1 VRAAVVGA
9 GPVGQTLASCLIDA
23 GVDLVLVEIVDP
35 VRERLRA
42 RGIRVGGAHTKEVA
56 VPLVAAGVDELAGVD
71 LDVVFIA
78 VKAPATALV
87 AGAVQDSVDRSAT
100 VVSWQNGIDTER
112 ALAERV
118 DPGRIVRAVVNH
130 GVSVDDD
137 GTVVVTFEHPP
148 HLVREFDP
156 EGGERARE
164 VAGLLTDAGLRTEH
178 AEQLERA
185 VWTKGALNAALNAI
199 CALTGMTV
207 VEAWSDRYAGDLAR
221 KVLREAIQVARA
233 NEIFLGSG
241 FYRYA
246 LDYLARAGA
255 HRPSMLLDRMAG
267 RRTEI
272 DFINGKIIE
281 YGQMSGTPTPFNET
295 LVALVKAAERSTRSS
310 AREGS
315 GG

>member
-9 GPVGQTLASCLIDA
+9 GPVGQTLAACLIDA

-221 KVLREAIQVARA
+221 KVLREAIQVARS

-295 LVALVKAAERSTRSS
+295 LVALVKAAERATRNS